1 VGIAEMTEQVQFTVD
16 QRGQVTA
23 VVVQPLLWQ
32 RIIEAL
38 EEAEDRDLLQ
48 ALQAR
53 LAVGPVTSGALRW
66 DEISDQWQ

>member
-48 ALQAR
+48 ALQAPNC
-53 LAVGPVTSGALRW
+53 LCDS
-66 DEISDQWQ
+66 